1 MSPRPRP
8 PGTILRT
15 VTRRMSAADLA
26 DENIL
31 VIVRQILLDE
41 LQAWADRCGYTR
53 SETRESINH
62 DSLTLT
68 GMMSP
73 RTDGQWP
80 EIHAAVAEDRE
91 EMQRLR
97 NPGDPF

>member
-15 VTRRMSAADLA
+15 VSRRMSAADMKDEDTLA
-26 DENIL
+26 AARL
-31 VIVRQILLDE
+31 GLLED
-41 LQAWADRCGYTR
+41 LNRWADLCGYTR
-53 SETRESINH
+53 SETRESVTQ
-62 DSLTLT
+62 DTLTLT

-80 EIHAAVAEDRE
+80 SIHAAAYEDELDR
-91 EMQRLR
+91 QRLR

>member
-15 VTRRMSAADLA
+15 VSRRMSAADMQDDDTLA
-26 DENIL
+26 AARL
-31 VIVRQILLDE
+31 GLLED
-41 LQAWADRCGYTR
+41 LNRWADLCGYTR
-53 SETRESINH
+53 SETRETVSH
-62 DSLTLT
+62 DTLTLT

-80 EIHAAVAEDRE
+80 SIHAAIAEDRE
-91 EMQRLR
+91 EMRLLR